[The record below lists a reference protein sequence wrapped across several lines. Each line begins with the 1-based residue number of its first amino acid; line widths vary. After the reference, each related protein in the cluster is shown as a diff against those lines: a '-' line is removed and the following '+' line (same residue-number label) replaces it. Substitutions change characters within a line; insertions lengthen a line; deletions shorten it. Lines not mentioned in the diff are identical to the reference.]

1 MSASGDSSLPR
12 STSGAADAPHEA
24 CARDGAQPAGD
35 VEGAPGDKDSFST
48 EWHEA
53 RAAAQADLARARASL
68 EHLEAL
74 MASLPDEP
82 AHADDVPSAEA
93 TDADAPASPEVDE
106 TAGFDA
112 EPPAPVRETPL
123 YTLGEE
129 IANSI
134 THGIGVLLG
143 IAGLVLLIVKA
154 VQGGAAPTHVA
165 SAIVFGSTLIL
176 EYLASTLYHAIAA
189 PRAKRVF
196 RVIDH
201 SSIYLL
207 IAGSYTPFCLITL
220 ADVGGIP
227 MFVVVWALA
236 FAGISFEIIGRQRQ
250 PRWVT
255 ILIYLAMGWLVVF
268 RLFELIAA
276 LDPVALALLVVGG
289 LCYTIGTLFY
299 LMKKIRYMHSVWHLW
314 VLAGSIFIYMAVI
327 LYVI

>member
-1 MSASGDSSLPR
+1 M
-12 STSGAADAPHEA
+12 
-24 CARDGAQPAGD
+24 
-35 VEGAPGDKDSFST
+35 
-48 EWHEA
+48 
-53 RAAAQADLARARASL
+53 SL
-68 EHLEAL
+68 EHLEEVVA
-74 MASLPDEP
+74 AVP
-82 AHADDVPSAEA
+82 ATEDGAANVPSVPASSASAAPKTAPVDASGDEASAERGEA
-93 TDADAPASPEVDE
+93 T
-106 TAGFDA
+106 
-112 EPPAPVRETPL
+112 EPSEGAAAAAAAKNAPL

-154 VQGGAAPTHVA
+154 VSGGAEPTHIA
-165 SAIVFGSTLIL
+165 SAIVFGCTLIL

-196 RVIDH
+196 RIIDH

-220 ADVGGIP
+220 SAVGGIP

-268 RLFELIAA
+268 RIRELVGA

-289 LCYTIGTLFY
+289 LCYTIGTIFY
-299 LMKKIRYMHSVWHLW
+299 LLKKIRYMHSVWHLW
-314 VLAGSIFIYMAVI
+314 VLAGSIFIFMAVI

>member
-1 MSASGDSSLPR
+1 MKAPLD
-12 STSGAADAPHEA
+12 AVADELA
-24 CARDGAQPAGD
+24 CARLELRRAQG
-35 VEGAPGDKDSFST
+35 
-48 EWHEA
+48 
-53 RAAAQADLARARASL
+53 
-68 EHLEAL
+68 HLEAAERAL
-74 MASLPDEP
+74 GCSVAS
-82 AHADDVPSAEA
+82 
-93 TDADAPASPEVDE
+93 DAPASSPLQSVVETPVAAGAPMASETEAPQAPEVPE
-106 TAGFDA
+106 ASAAPDA
-112 EPPAPVRETPL
+112 ATPADAPVDRPL

-129 IANSI
+129 IANSV

-154 VQGGAAPTHVA
+154 VSGGALPTHVA
-165 SAIVFGSTLIL
+165 SAIVFGCTLIL

-189 PRAKRVF
+189 PRAKRIF
-196 RVIDH
+196 RIIDH

-236 FAGISFEIIGRQRQ
+236 FAGISFEVIGRQRQ
-250 PRWVT
+250 PRWVS

-268 RLFELIAA
+268 RLRELVAA

-289 LCYTIGTLFY
+289 LCYTIGTIFY
-299 LMKKIRYMHSVWHLW
+299 LLKKIRYMHSVWHLW
-314 VLAGSIFIYMAVI
+314 VLAGSIFIFMAVI

>member
-1 MSASGDSSLPR
+1 MQEDVCATCRKRRRSCPKYPR
-12 STSGAADAPHEA
+12 EQQHDAPE
-24 CARDGAQPAGD
+24 RNQ
-35 VEGAPGDKDSFST
+35 E
-48 EWHEA
+48 
-53 RAAAQADLARARASL
+53 Q
-68 EHLEAL
+68 
-74 MASLPDEP
+74 
-82 AHADDVPSAEA
+82 
-93 TDADAPASPEVDE
+93 
-106 TAGFDA
+106 
-112 EPPAPVRETPL
+112 PL

-129 IANSI
+129 IANAI
-134 THGIGVLLG
+134 THGIGVLLA

-154 VQGGAAPTHVA
+154 ALGGAEPTHIA
-165 SAIVFGSTLIL
+165 SAIVFGVTLIL
-176 EYLASTLYHAIAA
+176 EYLASTLYHAIAV
-189 PRAKRVF
+189 PGAKRVF

-236 FAGISFEIIGRQRQ
+236 FAGISFEIIFRQRQ

-289 LCYTIGTLFY
+289 LCYTIGTGFY
-299 LMKKIRYMHSVWHLW
+299 VMKHIRYMHSVWHLW
-314 VLAGSIFIYMAVI
+314 VLAGSIFIFMAVI